1 MKKILLCNIPMTI
14 RVSKCVYKSEDYSV
28 PVSNTPVS
36 YPVAAF
42 LEKTLTSED
51 EVKAVLLVKKDELGQ
66 YKKNIS
72 GCIEELMVAVE
83 TTGAK
88 FDYKIIDT
96 EFSETQA
103 IHDNL
108 LLAIV
113 DELEEKAH
121 IIADITYGPKD
132 LPIVLFTA
140 MNFGEKFFDCDID
153 NIVYGQATFVDGN
166 AVNTKICDMIP
177 LYYLNSVTNTLQC
190 SSPDKAKQMLKSLLS
205 I

>member
-1 MKKILLCNIPMTI
+1 MKKILFCNIPMTI
-14 RVSKCVYKSEDYSV
+14 KVSKCVYKSEDYSV
-28 PVSNTPVS
+28 PVTNRPVS

-42 LEKTLTSED
+42 LEKTLSADD
-51 EVKAVLLVKKDELGQ
+51 EIKAVMLVKKDELGQ

-72 GCIEELMVAVE
+72 GCIEELMTAAEV
-83 TTGAK
+83 TGAK
-88 FDYKIIDT
+88 FGYTIIDT
-96 EFSETQA
+96 DFEETQA
-103 IHDNL
+103 THDSL
-108 LLAIV
+108 LLSIV
-113 DELEEKAH
+113 DELEERAH

-140 MNFGEKFFDCDID
+140 MNFGEKFFNCEID

-177 LYYLNSVTNTLQC
+177 LYYLNSVANTMQC
-190 SSPDKAKQMLKSLLS
+190 SDPGKAKQMLKSLLS

>member
-1 MKKILLCNIPMTI
+1 MKKILFCNIPMTI
-14 RVSKCVYKSEDYSV
+14 KVSKCIYKSEDYSV
-28 PVSNTPVS
+28 PVTDRLVS

-42 LEKTLTSED
+42 LEKTLSAED

-66 YKKNIS
+66 YKKNIG
-72 GCIEELMVAVE
+72 GCIEELLTAAEV
-83 TTGAK
+83 TGAK
-88 FDYKIIDT
+88 FEYSVIDT
-96 EFSETQA
+96 DFEETQA
-103 IHDNL
+103 THDSL
-108 LLAIV
+108 LLSIV

-140 MNFGEKFFDCDID
+140 MNFGEKFFDCEID

-166 AVNTKICDMIP
+166 AINTKICDMIP
-177 LYYLNSVTNTLQC
+177 LYYLNSVANTVQC
-190 SSPDKAKQMLKSLLS
+190 SDPSKAKQMLKSLLS

>member
-1 MKKILLCNIPMTI
+1 MKKILFCNIPMTI
-14 RVSKCVYKSEDYSV
+14 KVSKCVYKSEDYSV
-28 PVSNTPVS
+28 PVTNRPVS

-42 LEKTLTSED
+42 LEKTLSADD
-51 EVKAVLLVKKDELGQ
+51 EIKAVMLVKKDELGQ

-72 GCIEELMVAVE
+72 GCIEELMTAAEV
-83 TTGAK
+83 TGAK
-88 FDYKIIDT
+88 FGYTIIDT
-96 EFSETQA
+96 DSEETQA
-103 IHDNL
+103 THDSL
-108 LLAIV
+108 LLSIV
-113 DELEEKAH
+113 DELEERAH

-140 MNFGEKFFDCDID
+140 MNFGEKFFNCEID

-177 LYYLNSVTNTLQC
+177 LYYLNSVANTMQC
-190 SSPDKAKQMLKSLLS
+190 SDPGKAKQMLKSLLS

>member
-1 MKKILLCNIPMTI
+1 MKKILFCNIPMT
-14 RVSKCVYKSEDYSV
+14 VKLSKCVYESEDFSV
-28 PVSNTPVS
+28 PVSNRAVS

-42 LEKTLTSED
+42 LEKTLTADD
-51 EVKAVLLVKKDELGQ
+51 EVRAVLIVKKDELNQ
-66 YKKNIS
+66 FKKNIS
-72 GCIEELMVAVE
+72 GCIEELIVAAE
-83 TTGAK
+83 ATGAK
-88 FDYKIIDT
+88 FEYTIIET

-103 IHDNL
+103 THDNL

-113 DELEEKAH
+113 EELEEKTH

-140 MNFGEKFFDCDID
+140 MNFGEKFLECEID

-166 AVNTKICDMIP
+166 ATNTKICDMIP
-177 LYYLNSVTNTLQC
+177 LYYLNSIANTMQC
-190 SSPDKAKQMLKSLLS
+190 TTPEDAKQMLKSLLS

>member
-1 MKKILLCNIPMTI
+1 MKKILFCNIPMTLK
-14 RVSKCVYKSEDYSV
+14 VSKCVYESDDCSV
-28 PVSNTPVS
+28 PVAQTSVYYPVS
-36 YPVAAF
+36 AF
-42 LEKTLTSED
+42 LQKTLSYQD
-51 EVKAVLLVKKDELGQ
+51 EVKAILLVKKDKLGQ
-66 YKKNIS
+66 YKKNLT
-72 GCIEELMVAVE
+72 GCIEELLAVAE

-88 FDYKIIDT
+88 IDYKIIYT

-103 IHDNL
+103 THDNL
-108 LLAIV
+108 LLSIV
-113 DELEEKAH
+113 DEIEEATH

-140 MNFGEKFFDCDID
+140 MNFAEKFLDCEID

-177 LYYLNSVTNTLQC
+177 LYYLNSVTNTIQC

-205 I
+205 M

>member
-1 MKKILLCNIPMTI
+1 MKKILFCNIPMTI
-14 RVSKCVYKSEDYSV
+14 KVSKCVYKSEDYSV
-28 PVSNTPVS
+28 PVTDRPVS
-36 YPVAAF
+36 YPVATF
-42 LEKTLTSED
+42 LEKTLSADD
-51 EVKAVLLVKKDELGQ
+51 EIKAVLLVKKDELGQ

-72 GCIEELMVAVE
+72 GCIEELMTVAEV
-83 TTGAK
+83 TGAK
-88 FDYKIIDT
+88 FGYTIIDT
-96 EFSETQA
+96 DFEETQA
-103 IHDNL
+103 THDNL
-108 LLAIV
+108 LLSIV

-140 MNFGEKFFDCDID
+140 MNFGEKFFDCEID

-177 LYYLNSVTNTLQC
+177 LYYLNSVANTVQC
-190 SSPDKAKQMLKSLLS
+190 SDLGKAKQMLKSLLS